1 MDFLIRAAIA
11 LALIP
16 GSAVC
21 QTATLEIAPTR
32 IVGVQYPRLAHLAVV
47 QGRVELE
54 ALLSTEGVV
63 KEITVISGHPLLN
76 DAAKNSLEKWR
87 FAGCTSGASCTA
99 KVTFVFVLE
108 KGICDIDQCPNDL
121 QIDLPG
127 TVTIRSK
134 LARAIVN

>member
-1 MDFLIRAAIA
+1 MEFLIRAAIA

-16 GSAVC
+16 ESAVC

-54 ALLSTEGVV
+54 ALLSTEGAV
-63 KEITVISGHPLLN
+63 KEIKVISGHPLLN

-87 FAGCTSGASCTA
+87 FAGCTSTGASCTA

-121 QIDLPG
+121 QIDL
-127 TVTIRSK
+127 
-134 LARAIVN
+134 